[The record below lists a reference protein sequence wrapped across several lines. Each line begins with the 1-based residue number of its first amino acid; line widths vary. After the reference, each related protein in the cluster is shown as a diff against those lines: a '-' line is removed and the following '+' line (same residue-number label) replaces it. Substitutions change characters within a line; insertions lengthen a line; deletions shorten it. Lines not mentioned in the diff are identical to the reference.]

1 MSGNSTII
9 QKADLALADLAANG
23 GLLLPEQADTF
34 IRKLIVQPTLL
45 SQIRVV
51 TMNANQRNIN
61 KIGFGGRI
69 LRKAV
74 QGVALDATGSNPA
87 AGIGAR
93 SKPVTESLQLN
104 TKEVIAEV
112 RLPYDVIEDNIE
124 RGNINAAGGNSPY
137 QPVMGGIK
145 DTIMSMI
152 AERTALDLEELGLLG
167 DSASGDAYLAMC
179 DGFLKRCSTYV
190 VDANGEAISKE
201 IFKQGLKTMPAAYLR
216 NLAAMKNFV
225 SINNE
230 LEYRDSLGNRETGM
244 GDSYVQ
250 GRSPAFAYGVPV
262 EAVALMPGANG
273 LLTHPHNL
281 IMGIQ
286 RQISVEVDKIIT
298 ERCFVIVLTAK
309 VDFQVEE
316 LDAAVKYVG
325 LAP

>member
-1 MSGNSTII
+1 MSQNSQII
-9 QKADLALADLAANG
+9 QKADIVLQDLVTNG
-23 GLLLPEQADTF
+23 GVLLPEQADTF
-34 IRKLIVQPTLL
+34 IRKLIVQPTIL

-74 QGVALDATGSNPA
+74 QGVALDATGTDPA
-87 AGIGAR
+87 AGRGAR

-104 TKEVIAEV
+104 THEVIAEV

-124 RGNINAAGGNSPY
+124 RGNINAAGANTPY

-152 AERTALDLEELGLLG
+152 AERTALDLEELALLG
-167 DSASGDAYLAMC
+167 DTLSADAYLGLT
-179 DGFLKRCSTYV
+179 DGFLKRISTHI
-190 VDANGEAISKE
+190 VDANGEPISKE

-230 LEYRDSLGNRETGM
+230 LEYRDSLGNRETPM
-244 GDSYVQ
+244 GDNYVQ

-262 EAVALMPGANG
+262 EAVALMPGSMG
-273 LLTHPHNL
+273 LLTHPQNL

-286 RQISVEVDKIIT
+286 RQISVEVDKSIT
-298 ERCFVIVLTAK
+298 ERCFIIVLTAK
-309 VDFQVEE
+309 IDFQVEE
-316 LDAAVKYVG
+316 LDAAVKYTD
-325 LAP
+325 LAL